1 MVELGL
7 PFLSSFP
14 EEIVFTAIFNRPEY
28 KYVIKKRN
36 ERNALYI
43 NETYL
48 NEKSAKEYGY
58 FFLQRKY

>member
-14 EEIVFTAIFNRPEY
+14 EEIVFTTIFNRPEY

-48 NEKSAKEYGY
+48 KC
-58 FFLQRKY
+58 L